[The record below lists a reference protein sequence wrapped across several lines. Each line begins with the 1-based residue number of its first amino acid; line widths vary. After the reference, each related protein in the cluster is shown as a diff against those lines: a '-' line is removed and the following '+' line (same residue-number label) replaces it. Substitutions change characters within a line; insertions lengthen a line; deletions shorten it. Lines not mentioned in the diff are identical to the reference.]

1 MRLGA
6 EDIISKQS
14 KCPQITA
21 GIKTVLAGK
30 QKKWSNLRIILS
42 SVQFLQLHHPEKH
55 MTMLSLAIS
64 GYI

>member
-6 EDIISKQS
+6 EGIMSKQS

-21 GIKTVLAGK
+21 GIKTVLAGNK
-30 QKKWSNLRIILS
+30 RNEVILES
-42 SVQFLQLHHPEKH
+42 SFPLQFLQLSHPEKH